1 MKDIENETVAALAFR
16 LLKRV
21 PSRDWL
27 IDEFTDCKS
36 KCCAIGHYTRLTSE
50 NPQDYNVSNCSDVAR
65 AGCRYPSL
73 RYQSE
78 LYLYGDG
85 VAGVNN
91 GDDLRYRQ
99 RTAKSRTMAL
109 LKDMMKAGY

>member
-1 MKDIENETVAALAFR
+1 MKDIENGTVAALAFR

-21 PSRDWL
+21 PSKDWL
-27 IDEFTDCKS
+27 IDEFTDYKS

-50 NPQDYNVSNCSDVAR
+50 NPQDYDVSNCSDMAR
-65 AGCRYPSL
+65 AGYRWKSL
-73 RYQSE
+73 RDQSE
-78 LYLYGDG
+78 LYLYGDS

-91 GDDLRYRQ
+91 GRDSRYRQ